1 MDESKPNQSN
11 MSNTKHPM
19 ARLMAA
25 QMDIQAITK
34 DKVNPHFKKNYA
46 DINTMLA
53 EVKPALHKHG
63 LFVIQ
68 PIEDNQVITQIVDA
82 ETGNVLC
89 ESALTLSG
97 QGNPQQ
103 RGSEITYYRRYTLQ
117 SLLAMQADDDDGNA
131 ASGKGKAESKPKQPE
146 PPKILDLINEY
157 NNLVEENK
165 SLYTADELA
174 KLNPKADW
182 DEKKYA
188 ANLAA
193 LKQGIEKRK
202 AAKNA

>member
-1 MDESKPNQSN
+1 MDTTEPNQSN
-11 MSNTKHPM
+11 MSNTKHAM

-34 DKVNPHFKKNYA
+34 DKTNPHFKSRYA

-63 LFVIQ
+63 LFIIQ
-68 PIEDNQVITQIVDA
+68 PIEEGQVITQIVDA
-82 ETGNVLC
+82 ETGNILC

-117 SLLAMQADDDDGNA
+117 SLLSLEAEDDDANAASVPAPADDDKPWLSD
-131 ASGKGKAESKPKQPE
+131 KHEKWKKAVSYVSANGPDSVPTAIRTLERDF
-146 PPKILDLINEY
+146 KI
-157 NNLVEENK
+157 NK
-165 SLYTADELA
+165 AMR
-174 KLNPKADW
+174 
-182 DEKKYA
+182 
-188 ANLAA
+188 AA
-193 LKQGIEKRK
+193 LLTV
-202 AAKNA
+202 AKGVASVK

>member
-25 QMDIQAITK
+25 QMDIQAIVK

-117 SLLAMQADDDDGNA
+117 SLLSLEAEDDDANA
-131 ASGKGKAESKPKQPE
+131 ASEPRTTVPPSPMDKPWLNKTDKAYLDACAWVKGKLEEGYNTAIARLEQTYKINNTMKTALLMIAKGGLDPKGGAE
-146 PPKILDLINEY
+146 
-157 NNLVEENK
+157 
-165 SLYTADELA
+165 
-174 KLNPKADW
+174 
-182 DEKKYA
+182 
-188 ANLAA
+188 
-193 LKQGIEKRK
+193 
-202 AAKNA
+202 